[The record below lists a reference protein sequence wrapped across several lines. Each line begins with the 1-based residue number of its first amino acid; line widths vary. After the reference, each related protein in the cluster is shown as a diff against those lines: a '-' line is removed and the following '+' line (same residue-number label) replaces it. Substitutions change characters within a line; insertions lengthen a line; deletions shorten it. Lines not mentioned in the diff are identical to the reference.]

1 MTSGIGRQLRGQALA
16 AVVVP
21 LVAYLVFRQLLGA
34 GTPALAIACAIPIA
48 WMAAVGVARR
58 RLEPVALL
66 AVVLY
71 LAALAVGVLTGGGS
85 LALKLRDAVL
95 TGALGFVCLGSLAV
109 GRPLLVCAMPV
120 FGRLRPEARER
131 MAAACD
137 PERVRHVLT
146 VATGILGVTMALDCA
161 SQVVMA
167 LTLPTT
173 AFPAATGV
181 TRPAI
186 LAAGAAALLLYAR
199 SAGRGA
205 GDLQRR

>member
-146 VATGILGVTMALDCA
+146 VATGILGVTMALDLGR
-161 SQVVMA
+161 SDLLRDTIPMA
-167 LTLPTT
+167 RGRLG
-173 AFPAATGV
+173 TGAV
-181 TRPAI
+181 RPEQGY
-186 LAAGAAALLLYAR
+186 L
-199 SAGRGA
+199 
-205 GDLQRR
+205 